1 MLEKMWSK
9 GNTYPSL
16 VRIKIIQPLWIMM
29 ASQKIGHQPTSGSS
43 NITLGIY
50 PKDAQSYFKGICS
63 TILIAALLVIVRT
76 WKQTRC
82 PSTEEQIKKMWQIYT
97 LEYYSAVKTMT
108 S

>member
-1 MLEKMWSK
+1 
-9 GNTYPSL
+9 
-16 VRIKIIQPLWIMM
+16 MM

-43 NITLGIY
+43 NTTMGIY

-63 TILIAALLVIVRT
+63 TIFIAALFVIVRT
-76 WKQTRC
+76 WKQTFQLNFIC
-82 PSTEEQIKKMWQIYT
+82 STEEQIKKMWQIYT